1 MQHTCGE
8 CHYLTRTSPEQVF
21 LLCRF
26 WSAEYYPVK
35 GAGKV
40 MRKECKN
47 YPELHCHMQPW
58 APACP
63 FYRRRLNDFE
73 VLYPLGATA

>member
-1 MQHTCGE
+1 MKQHTCGE

-26 WSAEYYPVK
+26 WAADQYPVR
-35 GAGKV
+35 GAA
-40 MRKECKN
+40 KELGHD
-47 YPELHCHMQPW
+47 YAIAHCHMQPW

-63 FYRRRLNDFE
+63 FFRRRINDFE